1 MPRKGKRFKVG
12 DRVAA
17 YLVAV
22 STDHALPR
30 SWSEKTGLP
39 AHVQLNYIESPSFN
53 PIAEA
58 AHYLVDPQR
67 RTSRFN
73 DELASCYRFA
83 EKDTVVLLKCV
94 GLHIETYHLKPYYCY
109 FFDIVKESTHE

>member
-12 DRVAA
+12 DRAAA
-17 YLVAV
+17 YLVEV
-22 STDHALPR
+22 EPGHALPR
-30 SWSEKTGLP
+30 SWSEKTDLP
-39 AHVQLNYIESPSFN
+39 AYVQLNYIESPSFN

-58 AHYLVDPQR
+58 EHYIVDPQR

-73 DELASCYRFA
+73 DRPNHTFA

-94 GLHIETYHLKPYYCY
+94 GLHIGTYHLKPYYCY